1 MILRASVLNP
11 RSKAR
16 RKTRTYPNTHPPT
29 PLKVMLDLFFYNTRW
44 NSHRIGSA
52 GIILAF
58 FCDALS
64 KNLF

>member
-11 RSKAR
+11 RGKAR

-29 PLKVMLDLFFYNTRW
+29 PLKVMLDLIFLIQDGTL
-44 NSHRIGSA
+44 IGSA